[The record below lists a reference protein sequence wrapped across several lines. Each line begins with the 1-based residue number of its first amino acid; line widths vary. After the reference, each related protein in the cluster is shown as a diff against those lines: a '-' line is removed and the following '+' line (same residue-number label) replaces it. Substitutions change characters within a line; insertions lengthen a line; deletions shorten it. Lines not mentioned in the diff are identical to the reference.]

1 MKELFYKIYSVCFRL
16 ARLFPL
22 RENRVSLIS
31 PHNASFTDSLGEIKA
46 LLEQNGAYR
55 INLISR
61 RDLAFVSQNTFTG
74 VLRSFFS
81 SLGFFTLKAYRL
93 ATSKY
98 VFLNDNFMPMARL
111 NFNKQAVVTQLWHA
125 EGAFKRFGMALDL
138 PAETAQRLGQCNARL
153 TYAVCSSPDVAGVY
167 AEAFGLPREKVLPLG
182 SPRTDFFFK
191 EHDLAALREKLDSA
205 YPACRGK
212 ALILYAPTFRDNP
225 EEDKQLLGSF
235 DFTAFKAR
243 YGERYELLAR
253 LHPQVHAPGGFPAG
267 VTDVTSWPH
276 VGELVLLCD
285 MLITDYSSICMDFAL
300 LRKPCVFYAYDL
312 AAYTAERNFYYD
324 YKDYV
329 PGAVAETF
337 GQLLDALG
345 DTTGYTEKLERF
357 RAFNFGSPD
366 GQAARRVLD
375 AVMADGAFQPPRK
388 L

>member
-1 MKELFYKIYSVCFRL
+1 MKEFFYRIYTMCFRL
-16 ARLFPL
+16 ARLFPVKSD
-22 RENRVSLIS
+22 RVSLIS

-46 LLEQNGAYR
+46 LLEQSGVYR
-55 INLISR
+55 VNLISR
-61 RDLAFVSQNTFTG
+61 RDLAFVNQNTLTG
-74 VLRSFFS
+74 ALRSVFS

-111 NFNKQAVVTQLWHA
+111 NFSSKTVVTQLWHA

-138 PAETAQRLGQCNARL
+138 PPETAQRLKQCNARL
-153 TYAVCSSPDVAGVY
+153 TYAVCSSPGVAGIY

-182 SPRTDFFFK
+182 SPRTDFFFR
-191 EHDLAALREKLDSA
+191 EHDLACLRSKLDSA

-212 ALILYAPTFRDNP
+212 ALILYAPTFRDNA
-225 EEDKQLLGSF
+225 EADKQLLGSF
-235 DFTAFKAR
+235 DFAAFRAR

-253 LHPQVHAPGGFPAG
+253 LHPQVHAEGGFPAG

-285 MLITDYSSICMDFAL
+285 LLITDYSSICMDFAL

-312 AAYTAERNFYYD
+312 AAYTAERNFYFD

-337 GQLLDALG
+337 GRLLDALG
-345 DTTGYTEKLERF
+345 DTSGYTDKLEQF
-357 RAFNFGSPD
+357 RSFNFGSPD
-366 GQAARRVLD
+366 GHAAQRVLD
-375 AVMADGAFQPPRK
+375 TVMAEGAPQRPR
-388 L
+388 